1 MTFSGDLKAFAAK
14 VERRNKDIFV
24 GCVNDVRTSVTEG
37 SAVTGAPGQPVD
49 TSALINSWRAEYPE
63 TWVGTVA
70 SYNIAYAEAIEEGY
84 VQAHTRK
91 AYTRKDG
98 TPVRSHSVKG
108 HKLTI
113 RPDADGKQVGG
124 TGSVKMTRAG
134 WGKLVDAVVE
144 KVVGND

>member
-37 SAVTGAPGQPVD
+37 SAVTTAPGQPVD
-49 TSALINSWRAEYPE
+49 TGALRASWRQEYPE

-70 SYNIAYAEAIEEGY
+70 SYNIAYAEAIEEGIGP
-84 VQAHTRK
+84 H
-91 AYTRKDG
+91 G
-98 TPVRSHSVKG
+98 
-108 HKLTI
+108 KLTL
-113 RPDADGKQVGG
+113 RSEVGG
-124 TGSVKMTRAG
+124 FGSVKLTRAG
-134 WGKLVDAVVE
+134 WGNLVDDVVR